1 MARTS
6 VELALLFKELDDSL
20 VGSPSMR
27 PSGHFSGRRSS
38 VEENGQYDLEGLL
51 PEKCAPISKGKTVAI
66 IASVTCVTG
75 MGSFLAGL
83 VTVAIPIIVVDL
95 RLDQNLLLWPASIYA
110 LTCGCSLLL
119 LGSVADVVGSRP
131 MYLFG
136 CLLQCLFTFACG
148 VSKTGPVLIVFRG
161 LSGIAASFC
170 LPSAVSII
178 NSSFP
183 VGRRRNR
190 AFAWMGGGQPIGY
203 CIGLTLG
210 GSITSTV
217 GWQWGFHLA
226 AVVNLAV
233 FILASWRLP
242 KNEENSP
249 TVRWERVVSDVDWLG
264 ALIASASLAMLSYVF
279 ASVTDATSNAIAPL
293 NIWLSLLGLALV
305 PCFVLWVGRQ
315 ERLHRPALIPN
326 TLWHDKVFTSIIL
339 NVFFTWGAF
348 NAFEQFLNFFLQEI
362 QKHSVLEAAL
372 RLGPAPIAGILT
384 SIVVGLIVHRVRA
397 DWIVI
402 ITAVFSCL
410 SPLLMAIVK
419 ERWSYWA
426 CAFPAISLIPIGM
439 DALFIVS
446 NLLITS
452 RFPATTQGLAG
463 GVFNTIAQIG
473 KSMGLALAALIA
485 NSITAHSSS
494 ASAHHGGLTALMEG
508 YRGAFWFCFAING
521 LTLGISLWG
530 LRKVGMVGGKKA

>member
-1 MARTS
+1 
-6 VELALLFKELDDSL
+6 
-20 VGSPSMR
+20 
-27 PSGHFSGRRSS
+27 
-38 VEENGQYDLEGLL
+38 
-51 PEKCAPISKGKTVAI
+51 
-66 IASVTCVTG
+66 
-75 MGSFLAGL
+75 
-83 VTVAIPIIVVDL
+83 
-95 RLDQNLLLWPASIYA
+95 
-110 LTCGCSLLL
+110 
-119 LGSVADVVGSRP
+119 

-136 CLLQCLFTFACG
+136 CLLQCFFTLACG

-217 GWQWGFHLA
+217 GWQWGFYLA
-226 AVVNLAV
+226 AIVNLAV

-249 TVRWERVVSDVDWLG
+249 TVRWERVLSDVDWLG

-279 ASVTDATSNAIAPL
+279 AYVAHLLLSPSCTLLTNRGKSSVTDTTSNALAPI
-293 NIWLSLLGLALV
+293 NICLFLLGLALIL
-305 PCFVLWVGRQ
+305 CFILWVGRQ

-326 TLWHDKVFTSIIL
+326 SLWHDKVFTSIIL

-402 ITAVFSCL
+402 VTTLFSCL

-494 ASAHHGGLTALMEG
+494 SASAHHDGGLTARMEG

-521 LTLGISLWG
+521 LTLSISLWG